1 MQQGIALARS
11 EAAAQLRRG
20 IKSRPKGLTMLA
32 FRILHPPCVVDLAH
46 FHLGRQAH
54 DVAEIQDVGRQSRQ
68 NIYSILG
75 KSLLTI
81 KIHEIRIDRKSTRLN
96 YSH

>member
-32 FRILHPPCVVDLAH
+32 FRVLHPPCIVDLAH
-46 FHLGRQAH
+46 FHLRRQAH
-54 DVAEIQDVGRQSRQ
+54 DVAEIQDVGRQSWQ

-75 KSLLTI
+75 KSLFTV
-81 KIHEIRIDRKSTRLN
+81 KIHEIRICAQQDRRIEQ
-96 YSH
+96 